1 MSATRPAATSRA
13 ACLKSRFSSLRVGRA
28 QIRAGHFFVNS
39 VKPKRNRPADIYP
52 ELLREAADFACDREV
67 VLRREEQT
75 EIRAAKHIEDRLWFR
90 ESGEIAEKVM
100 PLHRPVCALQNEKD
114 PDSKAGEPP
123 RVFYFSVT
131 PTSHVRWLARLTP
144 RHQQQAAGGWT
155 EEHGGSSTAPPLV
168 DRKPPRSG
176 RV

>member
-75 EIRAAKHIEDRLWFR
+75 EIRAAKHIEDRIWFR

-100 PLHRPVCALQNEKD
+100 PLHRPVCTVQNE
-114 PDSKAGEPP
+114 
-123 RVFYFSVT
+123 RVERSRFEGGRAAARFLFFSHPNFSCSVACS
-131 PTSHVRWLARLTP
+131 SHT
-144 RHQQQAAGGWT
+144 AAPAA
-155 EEHGGSSTAPPLV
+155 SSRGL
-168 DRKPPRSG
+168 D
-176 RV
+176 